1 MNLCQWIGTEETLAN
16 CSLLP
21 GFLKE
26 VLLEHNQSHIFT
38 SYLWL
43 FRTAR
48 VVLSSHHR
56 DRMWP
61 TKQKIFIVCTFK
73 EKFASPGLDPGLK
86 AQQAKWTRSIPWSSA
101 LWRIFLLRCPLEIPL
116 RALMLEISL
125 LPVAG
130 LVCRAKW
137 NKPWALY
144 EAVGGS
150 HRSYRARTAV
160 LGLLLAKIHSSHLPK
175 TQLPLKMKCFRAHL
189 NLERGSSLHA
199 IQDRQFGWCGCLKI
213 YIRNLISIKN

>member
-1 MNLCQWIGTEETLAN
+1 MRRWQTIVCYLVFWRRFYWNTTRPIY
-16 CSLLP
+16 LLP
-21 GFLKE
+21 TYG
-26 VLLEHNQSHIFT
+26 H
-38 SYLWL
+38 

-73 EKFASPGLDPGLK
+73 EKFASPGLDPGVK

-116 RALMLEISL
+116 RAL
-125 LPVAG
+125 
-130 LVCRAKW
+130 VCRAKW
-137 NKPWALY
+137 NKAWALY
-144 EAVGGS
+144 QAAGGS
-150 HRSYRARTAV
+150 HWSYRARTAV

-199 IQDRQFGWCGCLKI
+199 IHDRQFGWCGCLKI